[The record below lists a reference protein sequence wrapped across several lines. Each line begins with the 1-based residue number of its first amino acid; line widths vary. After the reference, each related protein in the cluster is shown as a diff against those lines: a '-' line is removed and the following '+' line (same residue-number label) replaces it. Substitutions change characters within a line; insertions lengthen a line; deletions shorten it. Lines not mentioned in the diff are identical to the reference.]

1 MHFQVSWSNLPLDH
15 SLIYLKLTLT
25 VTMLSV
31 DKLALFS
38 RARTLKDQ
46 ERVFF
51 EQGDFGYIK
60 TMKDQVMDLCEP
72 DELVC

>member
-31 DKLALFS
+31 DKLALVS

-46 ERVFF
+46 ERLFF